1 MALGVIPA
9 GVARAGSQVD
19 AAVQGL
25 RSSPIYSAPGAQL
38 GLSSADRS
46 RVERAIAQ
54 EQPGP
59 FYVAVLPDSA
69 RSETG
74 GDTNELVREIG
85 TTLRR
90 PGTYVVLAP
99 DASCARG
106 ARSWRPARRAD
117 LPAMRS
123 TPIAARGPARCSPI
137 WSTGSP
143 TLATE

>member
-19 AAVQGL
+19 AAVQAL

-59 FYVAVLPDSA
+59 VYVAVLPDSA

-74 GDTNELVREIG
+74 GETNEPGRASGPTRTRPRPHVG
-85 TTLRR
+85 R
-90 PGTYVVLAP
+90 PGP
-99 DASCARG
+99 
-106 ARSWRPARRAD
+106 PRRA
-117 LPAMRS
+117 A
-123 TPIAARGPARCSPI
+123 GPR
-137 WSTGSP
+137 
-143 TLATE
+143 